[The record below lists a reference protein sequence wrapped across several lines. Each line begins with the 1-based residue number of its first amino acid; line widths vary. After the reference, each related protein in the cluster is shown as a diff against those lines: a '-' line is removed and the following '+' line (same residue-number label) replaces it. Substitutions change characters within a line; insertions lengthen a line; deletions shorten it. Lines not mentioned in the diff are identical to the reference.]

1 MAAQRSPKPLVGVR
15 FSPPE
20 PYFSIK
26 ELAMIIFFKRW
37 FPATICIITVFNL
50 IVCYGADNTAAVYAN
65 MSALIAWAILAIDEY
80 YGAKEARRAS
90 DSI

>member
-50 IVCYGADNTAAVYAN
+50 IVCYGAGNPAAVYAN
-65 MSALIAWAILAIDEY
+65 MSALVAWAILAIEEHY
-80 YGAKEARRAS
+80 NAIEARRAS
-90 DSI
+90 DSV

>member
-50 IVCYGADNTAAVYAN
+50 IVCYGAGNPAAVYAN
-65 MSALIAWAILAIDEY
+65 MSALVAWAILAIEEHY
-80 YGAKEARRAS
+80 NAKEARRAS
-90 DSI
+90 DSV